1 MKIKWFLV
9 PALAIV
15 LSVGTLPAPSP
26 AFASK
31 ITDDLRSAIDKV
43 IQIVANGQYKND
55 KRTRRKLMREAIDS
69 HFNYEQ
75 MSMRSLANNWKR
87 RTPEE
92 RKEFVKLFGK
102 LLENSYASKIESYSN
117 ETIEYVDEIVKGKY
131 ALIKTRINRKEGA
144 TDVDYKLI
152 NQRGRWQIYDFVIE
166 GVSMIKN
173 YRSQFNRIIKK
184 ESYNA
189 LLDRLTKKI
198 VDLES

>member
-1 MKIKWFLV
+1 MKTKWSVV
-9 PALAIV
+9 PVLAIV
-15 LSVGTLPAPSP
+15 LSAWILPASTP

-31 ITDDLRSAIDKV
+31 ITDDLRVAIDKV
-43 IQIVANGQYKND
+43 IRIVTDGQYKND
-55 KRTRRKLMREAIDS
+55 KKMRRKLMREAIDS

-75 MSMRSLANNWKR
+75 MSMRSLASNWKR

-92 RKEFVKLFGK
+92 RKKFVKLFGR

-117 ETIEYVDEIVKGKY
+117 ESINYVDEIVKGKY
-131 ALIKTRINRKEGA
+131 ALIKTRIKRKEG
-144 TDVDYKLI
+144 TVDVDYKLI
-152 NQRGRWQIYDFVIE
+152 NQKGRWQIYDFVIE

-198 VDLES
+198 SDLES